1 MREERD
7 LIHKLVEKLDA
18 ITADD
23 VTVIASK
30 EQNEQRTSNMVVVGV
45 TNVDNVNPTLPDYDF
60 SVRILV
66 DSFIEDDKDGYKHD
80 QIVEAV
86 ETYLE
91 TYLDDQKRLA
101 ELFDDIPIVGMFL
114 RGITNSANNESNQTF
129 IELQVIGSY

>member
-1 MREERD
+1 MREERE
-7 LIHKLVEKLDA
+7 LIQKLVEKLDE

-30 EQNEQRTSNMVVVGV
+30 EQNEQRDSNMVVVGV
-45 TNVDNVNPTLPDYDF
+45 TGVDNVNPTLPDYDF

-91 TYLDDQKRLA
+91 TYLDDQKRLS

-114 RGITNSANNESNQTF
+114 RGISNSANNESNQTF

>member
-1 MREERD
+1 MREERE
-7 LIHKLVEKLDA
+7 LIQKLVEKLDEV
-18 ITADD
+18 TADD

-45 TNVDNVNPTLPDYDF
+45 TGVDNVNPTLPDYDF

-114 RGITNSANNESNQTF
+114 RGITNVSNEESNQTF

>member
-1 MREERD
+1 MREERE
-7 LIHKLVEKLDA
+7 LVQKLVEKLDE

-30 EQNEQRTSNMVVVGV
+30 EQNEQRDSNMVVVGV

-114 RGITNSANNESNQTF
+114 RGISNSANNESNQTF

>member
-1 MREERD
+1 MREERE
-7 LIHKLVEKLDA
+7 LVQKLVEKLDEV
-18 ITADD
+18 TADD

-114 RGITNSANNESNQTF
+114 RGISNVSTEESNQTF

>member
-1 MREERD
+1 MREERE
-7 LIHKLVEKLDA
+7 LVQKLVEKLDE

-30 EQNEQRTSNMVVVGV
+30 EQNEQRDSNMVVVGI

-101 ELFDDIPIVGMFL
+101 ELFDDIPCVGLFL
-114 RGITNSANNESNQTF
+114 RGISNSANEQSNQTF
-129 IELQVIGSY
+129 IELQCICSY

>member
-1 MREERD
+1 MREERE
-7 LIHKLVEKLDA
+7 LVQKLVEKLDEV
-18 ITADD
+18 TADD
-23 VTVIASK
+23 VRVITSK
-30 EQNEQRTSNMVVVGV
+30 DQKEQRTSNMVVVGV

-101 ELFDDIPIVGMFL
+101 ELFDDIPCVGLFL
-114 RGITNSANNESNQTF
+114 RGISNSANEQSNQTF
-129 IELQVIGSY
+129 IELQCICSY

>member
-1 MREERD
+1 MREERE
-7 LIHKLVEKLDA
+7 LIQKLVEKLDEV
-18 ITADD
+18 TADD

-101 ELFDDIPIVGMFL
+101 ELFDDIPCVGLFL
-114 RGITNSANNESNQTF
+114 RGISNSANEQSNQTF
-129 IELQVIGSY
+129 IELQCICSY

>member
-1 MREERD
+1 
-7 LIHKLVEKLDA
+7 
-18 ITADD
+18 
-23 VTVIASK
+23 
-30 EQNEQRTSNMVVVGV
+30 MVVVGV

-91 TYLDDQKRLA
+91 TYLDDQKRLV

-114 RGITNSANNESNQTF
+114 RGISNSANNESNQTF
-129 IELQVIGSY
+129 IELQVIGSYWINTKKVITLRKGHYYG

>member
-1 MREERD
+1 MREERE
-7 LIHKLVEKLDA
+7 LINKLVEKLNA

-30 EQNEQRTSNMVVVGV
+30 EQNEERSSNMVVVGV
-45 TNVDNVNPTLPDYDF
+45 TNVDNVNPTFPDYDF

-86 ETYLE
+86 ESYLE

-101 ELFDDIPIVGMFL
+101 EIFDDIPIVGMFL
-114 RGITNSANNESNQTF
+114 RGISNSANEESNQTF

>member
-1 MREERD
+1 MREERE
-7 LIHKLVEKLDA
+7 LIQKLVEKLDA

-30 EQNEQRTSNMVVVGV
+30 EQSEERTQNMVVVGI
-45 TNVDNVNPTLPDYDF
+45 TSIDNVNPTLPDYDF

-66 DSFIEDDKDGYKHD
+66 DSFIKGDEDGFKHD

-101 ELFDDIPIVGMFL
+101 ELFDDIPCVGLFL
-114 RGITNSANNESNQTF
+114 RGISNSANEQSNQTF
-129 IELQVIGSY
+129 IELQCICSY

>member
-1 MREERD
+1 MREERE
-7 LIHKLVEKLDA
+7 LVQKIVDKLDA

-23 VTVIASK
+23 VRVITSK
-30 EQNEQRTSNMVVVGV
+30 DQKEQRTSNMVVVGV
-45 TNVDNVNPTLPDYDF
+45 TGVDNVNPTLPDYDF

-114 RGITNSANNESNQTF
+114 RGISNVSNEQSNQTF

>member
-114 RGITNSANNESNQTF
+114 RGISNSANNESNQTF